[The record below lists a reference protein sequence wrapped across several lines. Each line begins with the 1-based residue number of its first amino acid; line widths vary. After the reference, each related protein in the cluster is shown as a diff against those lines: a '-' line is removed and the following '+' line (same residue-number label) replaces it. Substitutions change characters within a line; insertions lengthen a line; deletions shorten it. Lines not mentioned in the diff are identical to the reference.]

1 MRTLAMLLLPACG
14 LLAQDF
20 VIFRAPGSAP
30 EEQLTRYLNAIGQ
43 RHLDAR
49 DRAIAQIKTRE
60 QAEQRKQAVRE
71 KILRLI
77 GGLPDSRGPLNVKN
91 YGTLDEGEYRIE
103 KIVYE
108 SLPGFYVPANVYV
121 PKRGAGPFPAV
132 LMPVGHGRDGKAGS
146 RQIATGLVLKGFI
159 TLAYDPI
166 GQGERSQYYDAVLGA
181 SRVGGPTDE
190 HSHANGHTLLIG
202 DNVARYRIWDGMRGI
217 DYLLTRKDVDPA
229 RIGCTGCSGG
239 GTLTTYIAALDERV
253 KAAAPACYIN
263 SWQELLTGPGPQDGE
278 QTFPGF
284 LSEGLNMADFA
295 ELFAPKPWLIVST
308 IQDFF
313 PLEGARQFYEEAKRW
328 YRLYAAEDR
337 VQWHVGPGGHGT
349 PQPSREAIYAW
360 FEKWLRNG
368 PGYAEEPAMKSPSP
382 DSLLVTATGQ
392 VADSLGGET
401 VFTLNRRRA
410 ADLVAPRRPRDPS
423 QLAAAVR
430 ELNFVSLQP
439 GGAPPALTVH
449 STALRDGYRLE
460 VVSFESERGIHIPGL
475 LLVPDSPAVKPAVLV
490 ADPRSKQEQAAP
502 GGDLEEL
509 ARGGHVVFAI
519 QPRGLPETP
528 RTSRSPLGEYSAH
541 MRAAVVGKSLV
552 GMRVEDLLRAMDYLA
567 SRSDVNRSRVAAFG
581 QGSQAVPLL
590 HAAVLDSRI
599 SSLVL
604 QDCLPLYRL
613 AIERPIHRNLYDVAI
628 PGVLRKYDLD
638 DLLLAVRP
646 RPVSLLNPL
655 DAAGNPLRLDELR
668 KLLGPAAEQVRLG
681 YRGRRDP
688 LAPYLG
694 GTGSF

>member
-1 MRTLAMLLLPACG
+1 MRMLAILLLPACG
-14 LLAQDF
+14 LLAQEF
-20 VIFRAPGSAP
+20 VVFRAPGSAP
-30 EEQLTRYLNAIGQ
+30 DEQLTRYLNAIGKRQ
-43 RHLDAR
+43 LEAR
-49 DRAIAQIKTRE
+49 DRTIAQIKTRD
-60 QAEQRKQAVRE
+60 QAEVRKKAVRE

-77 GGLPDSRGPLNVKN
+77 GGLPDWRGPLNVKS
-91 YGTLDEGEYRIE
+91 YGTLDQGEYRIE

-121 PKRGAGPFPAV
+121 PQRGAGPFPAV

-159 TLAYDPI
+159 ALAYDPI
-166 GQGERSQYYDAVLGA
+166 GQGERSQYYDPVMGA

-190 HSHANGHTLLIG
+190 HSHANGHLLLIG

-253 KAAAPACYIN
+253 KVAAPACYIN
-263 SWQELLTGPGPQDGE
+263 SWQELLAGPGPQDAE

-313 PLEGARQFYEEAKRW
+313 PLEGARQFYEETKRW

-337 VQWHVGPGGHGT
+337 LQWHVGPGGHGT

-360 FEKWLRNG
+360 FDKWLKNG
-368 PGYAEEPAMKSPSP
+368 PGWAEEPVMKLPSP
-382 DSLLVTATGQ
+382 DSLLVTPTGQ

-410 ADLVAPRRPRDPS
+410 ADLIAPRQPRDAA

-430 ELNFVSLQP
+430 ELALVGVQP
-439 GGAPPALTVH
+439 GGAPPAVTVH
-449 STALRDGYRLE
+449 SATMREGYRIE

-475 LLVPDSPAVKPAVLV
+475 LLVPDSPGTKPAVLA

-509 ARGGHVVFAI
+509 ARGGYVVFSV

-528 RTSRSPLGEYSAH
+528 RPSRSPLGEYSAH
-541 MRAAVVGKSLV
+541 MRAAVVGRSLV
-552 GMRVEDLLRAMDYLA
+552 GMRVEDLLRAMDYLV
-567 SRSDVNRSRVAAFG
+567 SRGDVDRTRVAAFG
-581 QGSQAVPLL
+581 RGSLAVPLL
-590 HAAVLDSRI
+590 HAAVLDQRI
-599 SSLVL
+599 SRLVV
-604 QDCLPLYRL
+604 QDCLPMYRL
-613 AIERPIHRNLYDVAI
+613 AVERPIHRNLYDVAI
-628 PGVLRKYDLD
+628 PGVLRRYDLD
-638 DLLLAVRP
+638 DLMLGVRP
-646 RPVSLLNPL
+646 RPVSLLNPV

-668 KLLGPAAEQVRLG
+668 KLLGPAAGQIRVG
-681 YRGRRDP
+681 YRGPREP
-688 LAPYLG
+688 LTPYLS
-694 GTGSF
+694 GSF